1 MKSILV
7 VNAMLP
13 DGAYVDILLEKG
25 KIERIDSS
33 ILCPVDIVIDAKGM
47 LVIPGV
53 IDGHVHLRLPGGET
67 KETWEH
73 ASVACLLGGVTTVF
87 DMPNTSPPLVTYDG
101 IDAKAA
107 LIGEQPINYRF
118 WFGATN
124 DNMEGVAR
132 AATHPMVI
140 GLKIYM
146 GSSTGNLLVHEDEP
160 LLAHFE
166 NCADQGLICGV
177 HAESEVLIRSNQK
190 KYKGRTLRMHDHC
203 LIRDTEVEMADVRR
217 ALEFQRRTGVR
228 LGLLHMSA
236 PESVMLARGAKCRG
250 RDVFVE
256 VCGHHILLSC
266 DYLHGDHGGFFKMNP
281 PLRTQEQMEQLR
293 RLVCEGAAVD
303 VLSTDHAP
311 HTIAEKMSGDVTET
325 PSGVPGV
332 QTQLSVLLDMVSKG
346 EMSLARLVDLTSR
359 NAAQIYNMEG
369 KGEVAEGYDADLVIV
384 DMDVAV
390 TIRNRDMASRCEWT
404 PFDGMTVCGR
414 PVYTIAKGIAYD
426 LDVVQHTR
434 RAIPIIG

>member
-1 MKSILV
+1 
-7 VNAMLP
+7 
-13 DGAYVDILLEKG
+13 
-25 KIERIDSS
+25 
-33 ILCPVDIVIDAKGM
+33 
-47 LVIPGV
+47 
-53 IDGHVHLRLPGGET
+53 
-67 KETWEH
+67 
-73 ASVACLLGGVTTVF
+73 
-87 DMPNTSPPLVTYDG
+87 
-101 IDAKAA
+101 
-107 LIGEQPINYRF
+107 
-118 WFGATN
+118 
-124 DNMEGVAR
+124 
-132 AATHPMVI
+132 
-140 GLKIYM
+140 
-146 GSSTGNLLVHEDEP
+146 
-160 LLAHFE
+160 
-166 NCADQGLICGV
+166 
-177 HAESEVLIRSNQK
+177 
-190 KYKGRTLRMHDHC
+190 MHDHC

-256 VCGHHILLSC
+256 VCGHHLFLSC
-266 DYLHGDHGGFFKMNP
+266 DNLHGERGGFFKMNP

-332 QTQLSVLLDMVSKG
+332 QTQLSMLLDMVSKG

-369 KGEVAEGYDADLVIV
+369 KGEVAEGYDADFVIV